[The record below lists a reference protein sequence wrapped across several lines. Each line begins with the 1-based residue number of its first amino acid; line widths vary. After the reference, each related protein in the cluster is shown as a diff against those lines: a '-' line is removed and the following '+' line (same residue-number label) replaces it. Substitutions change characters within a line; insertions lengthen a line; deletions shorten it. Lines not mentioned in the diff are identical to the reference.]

1 MSREIVINDRPA
13 FVTETDLCS
22 WFSDGSGQ
30 CYNNNPIHGKEDD
43 PAATS
48 ASLLYFFATE
58 SNLGSADG
66 VALWLLRNDEG
77 DRAEYDWHEAYD
89 DVTFDYYDWF
99 IQWWEETP

>member
-1 MSREIVINDRPA
+1 MSREIVLNDRPA

-22 WFSDGSGQ
+22 WFSDESGQ
-30 CYNNNPIHGKEDD
+30 CYNTNPLHGKEDD

-48 ASLLYFFATE
+48 ASLGYFFATE

-89 DVTFDYYDWF
+89 DVTLDYYDWF
-99 IQWWEETP
+99 IQWWEEIP